1 MALWR
6 FSGNEAETN
15 LDLENHGHLLVRVRF
30 LTGGA
35 HEPLT
40 LPGTWVVRT
49 S

>member
-30 LTGGA
+30 LTG
-35 HEPLT
+35 EITQPLT
-40 LPGTWVVRT
+40 FTWHLGRR